1 MAQIKITFE
10 KEINSSL
17 QAKDIA
23 YFSKTKSA
31 LTISEP
37 SRLGIVVLI
46 RRDLNYIVVDV
57 DLTDPAITG
66 FVAQDFVF
74 FRTQMLGRRPRL
86 PMSTGTRG
94 QGLVATTSRRE
105 SNCSPGLWTCPDE
118 KLPLWVSK
126 REKTYIF

>member
-37 SRLGIVVLI
+37 SRLGIVVLV

-57 DLTDPAITG
+57 DLNDLYNLIKNKVKLIKIT
-66 FVAQDFVF
+66 FKELE
-74 FRTQMLGRRPRL
+74 T
-86 PMSTGTRG
+86 
-94 QGLVATTSRRE
+94 
-105 SNCSPGLWTCPDE
+105 
-118 KLPLWVSK
+118 
-126 REKTYIF
+126 

>member
-37 SRLGIVVLI
+37 SRLGMVVLI

-74 FRTQMLGRRPRL
+74 FSKNI
-86 PMSTGTRG
+86 STNESSLKGYYAAVTFENNSNTRSE
-94 QGLVATTSRRE
+94 LFA
-105 SNCSPGLWTCPDE
+105 
-118 KLPLWVSK
+118 VSSEIALSSK
-126 REKTYIF
+126 